1 MPSARA
7 AVQANALI
15 EIMTAERYVP
25 TEPLKQAGR
34 GTTA

>member
-1 MPSARA
+1 MPSPRA
-7 AVQANALI
+7 ALQANALI
-15 EIMTAERYVP
+15 ETMTAEHYVQ